1 MNIEFLLD
9 ENMPFALIRFLEEK
23 GFRVSHLKKIGKGGI
38 KNGAVYKIAEESK
51 SWIVTRDADFESYRK
66 FVIYNVG
73 GIIVFKL
80 SKTRTP
86 HLLNT
91 MKRFLET
98 YRDKLFAKRLI
109 IIEDREIRIYESGK
123 EE

>member
-1 MNIEFLLD
+1 M
-9 ENMPFALIRFLEEK
+9 
-23 GFRVSHLKKIGKGGI
+23 
-38 KNGAVYKIAEESK
+38 YKIAEKSK

-80 SKTRTP
+80 SKTRTQ

-91 MKRFLET
+91 MKLFLET

>member
-1 MNIEFLLD
+1 MSIEFLLD

-23 GFRVSHLKKIGKGGI
+23 GFRVNHLKKIGKGGI
-38 KNGAVYKIAEESK
+38 KNGVVYKIAEESK

-80 SKTRTP
+80 SKTRTQ